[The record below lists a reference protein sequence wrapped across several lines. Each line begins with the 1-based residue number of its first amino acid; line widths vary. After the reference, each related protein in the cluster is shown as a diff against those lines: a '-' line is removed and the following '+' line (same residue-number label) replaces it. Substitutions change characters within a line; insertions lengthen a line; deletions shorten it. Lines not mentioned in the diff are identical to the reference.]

1 MISRVPDSKTH
12 KRKSQK
18 YNLDEKA
25 VALIAKLVREE
36 LRRKKV
42 PK

>member
-1 MISRVPDSKTH
+1 MISRIPDGKMH

-18 YNLDEKA
+18 YNLDEKT

-42 PK
+42 QK